1 VVARDRLLRDRPQG
15 RRTREVQRLN
25 AEEDGPTVFAHAC
38 KMGLEGSVAIPQP
51 TEHVELERSD
61 AEASGVES
69 VPVLG
74 KPSGEASEE

>member
-1 VVARDRLLRDRPQG
+1 
-15 RRTREVQRLN
+15 
-25 AEEDGPTVFAHAC
+25 
-38 KMGLEGSVAIPQP
+38 MGLEGSVAIPQP